1 MTQAITWM
9 RDAFSLA
16 SPHPAI
22 GEWQHTAARMAC
34 TPAAVSANERRLM
47 LVQLAI
53 GEIVGVPGTD
63 LENVASVERIDRYR
77 RF

>member
-1 MTQAITWM
+1 MTQAITSM
-9 RDAFSLA
+9 RDVLSLA
-16 SPHPAI
+16 SPRLAI